1 MVERVR
7 HYTPNSG

>member
-7 HYTPNSG
+7 